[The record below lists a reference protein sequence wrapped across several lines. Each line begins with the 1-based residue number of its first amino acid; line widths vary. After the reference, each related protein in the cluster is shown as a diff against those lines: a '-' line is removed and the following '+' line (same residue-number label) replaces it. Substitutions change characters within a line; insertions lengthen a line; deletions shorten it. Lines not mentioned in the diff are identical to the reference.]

1 MAIMLRPGPVD
12 NFSTIQLQVTPDA
25 RREFRDREAS
35 QQFHESVRPLEPYYP
50 TIDLGR
56 NSVSPSSRPQTFQ
69 PHIADRSKFPNPTEK
84 ELLEPKKL
92 ELEKLVRFCSAPS
105 GLRKPA
111 NKLIL
116 PAACMVDMLDNPIP
130 PISISELPTDIRLM
144 ILDELDAPKPRDVHV
159 ALVNIVPRGA
169 YSFKLYYKPVNTT
182 VPLILQICRESQSY
196 GLTKY
201 KSAFKNVD
209 QDGNVEDQIYVNPKL
224 DTIAVELPV
233 EIMRYPRVKPFP
245 SKPSP
250 LTNETHKLFR
260 CMNFKFAHSDP

>member
-25 RREFRDREAS
+25 RREFRDREAN

-69 PHIADRSKFPNPTEK
+69 PHIADRSKFPNPTKK
-84 ELLEPKKL
+84 ELLEPEKL
-92 ELEKLVRFCSAPS
+92 ELEKLVSMHGGYARQPDPTYFHFRTTYRHQAHDPRRARRTKTSRRPRCSS
-105 GLRKPA
+105 QH
-111 NKLIL
+111 
-116 PAACMVDMLDNPIP
+116 
-130 PISISELPTDIRLM
+130 S
-144 ILDELDAPKPRDVHV
+144 
-159 ALVNIVPRGA
+159 PRGA

-182 VPLILQICRESQSY
+182 VPLILQICRESPSY

-224 DTIAVELPV
+224 DTITIELPI

-250 LTNETHKLFR
+250 
-260 CMNFKFAHSDP
+260 